1 MAFLRLARG
10 SLAAVAFTVIAPLAL
25 AQQPAL
31 NLSDGPRVDASQ
43 APDSFAPLATRLMPA
58 VVNIATSRAVATG
71 NFELGEDDPL
81 RRFNPFFGRGGEDGF
96 RREGALG
103 SGFVISSDGLVVT
116 NYHVIENADDID
128 VNFSDGRVLR
138 AEIVGLD
145 QETDLAVLR
154 VSSEAPLPFVQ
165 FADSDSADVG
175 DWVMAIG
182 NPFGFGG
189 SVSIGVVSAKER
201 EIRSG
206 RYDDFIQTDAAIN
219 TGNSGGPLF
228 TLSGEVLG
236 VNTAIISPSG
246 GSVGIGFSIPSNQAK
261 FITDTLI
268 DKGEVRRGWFGVDV
282 QEVDEGLA
290 ESYNRGST
298 DGVIVTGLNDDS
310 PAAEADFRVGDML
323 VTLDG
328 EPIKN
333 SRTLSRLIANAGVGA
348 EVEIGYIRRRREE
361 TKTVKLG
368 ELDTGREEED
378 REPLPDYPQAA
389 NGLGVALAP
398 IDEAARR
405 RHNITSDIEGALVD
419 AVAPGGPSFGKLKKG
434 DVIVEIGFDAIESS
448 RAALRRLEEAAEKSE
463 DVLLIRVYRQG
474 RHAFFSILRE
484 D

>member
-1 MAFLRLARG
+1 MAVLKVSRGLISAAILAI
-10 SLAAVAFTVIAPLAL
+10 AAPLAL
-25 AQQPAL
+25 AQPEL
-31 NLSDGPRVDASQ
+31 NLSDGPRVDVSQ
-43 APDSFAPLATRLMPA
+43 APDSFAPLARRLMPA
-58 VVNIATSRAVATG
+58 VVNIATSRTVATG
-71 NFELGEDDPL
+71 NFTFGEEDPL
-81 RRFNPFFGRGGEDGF
+81 QRFNPFFGRGDEGF

-103 SGFVISSDGLVVT
+103 SGFVISDDGLIVT

-128 VNFSDGRVLR
+128 INFSDGRVLR

-145 QETDLAVLR
+145 QETDLAVLK
-154 VSSEAPLPFVQ
+154 VSSESDLPFVQ
-165 FADSDSADVG
+165 FADSDAADVG

-228 TLSGEVLG
+228 TLNGEVLG

-290 ESYNRGST
+290 ESYNRDNT
-298 DGVIVTGLNDDS
+298 DGVIVTGLGDDS
-310 PAAEADFRVGDML
+310 PAESAGFQVGDML
-323 VTLDG
+323 VSLNG

-333 SRTLSRLIANAGVGA
+333 SRKLSRLIANAGVGA
-348 EVEIGYIRRRREE
+348 SVEIGYIRRGREQ
-361 TKTVKLG
+361 TRSVTLG
-368 ELDTGREEED
+368 ELDTGREEEERD
-378 REPLPDYPQAA
+378 PLPDFPQAA

-405 RHNITSDIEGALVD
+405 RHKITADIEGALVD
-419 AVAPGGPSFGKLKKG
+419 AVAPGGPSFGKLRKG
-434 DVIVEIGFDAIESS
+434 DVIVEIGFDQVDSNRE
-448 RAALRRLEEAAEKSE
+448 ALNRLEEAAERNE
-463 DVLLIRVYRQG
+463 QVLLIRVYRQG
-474 RHAFFSILRE
+474 RHAFFSIRR
-484 D
+484 DS